1 MTESHLNYLYNYKTI
16 KEEINNIK
24 KDTNL
29 LVVTKN
35 QNFDKIKELIGIG
48 HCDFAENKV
57 QEANEKWLQVLKSNK
72 NIQLHLI
79 GKLQSNKAKDAFSL
93 FNFIHTLDNEK
104 LANKFHE
111 IEKNSQKKIKFF
123 IQVNIGDEDQK
134 NGIKIDLLKDFVNLC
149 KYDLKLDVIGLMCI
163 PPKDLDPET
172 FFNKMRS
179 LSMENNLK
187 ELSMGM
193 SSDYKLAIKCGS
205 TFVRIG
211 SSIFN
216 Q

>member
-1 MTESHLNYLYNYKTI
+1 MSETHINYLYNYKTI
-16 KEEINNIK
+16 KEEIINIK

-149 KYDLKLDVIGLMCI
+149 KYDLKLDVVGLMCI
-163 PPKDLDPET
+163 PPKDLDPES
-172 FFNKMRS
+172 FFNKMKS
-179 LSMENNLK
+179 LSIENNLK

-193 SSDYKLAIKCGS
+193 SSDYKQAIKCGS

-216 Q
+216 

>member
-1 MTESHLNYLYNYKTI
+1 MSESHINYLNNYKTI
-16 KEEINNIK
+16 KEEIINIK
-24 KDTNL
+24 KDINL

-35 QNFDKIKELIGIG
+35 QNFDKIKELINIG

-57 QEANEKWLQVLKSNK
+57 QEANEKWSEVLQTNK
-72 NIQLHLI
+72 NIKLHLI
-79 GKLQSNKAKDAFSL
+79 GKLQSNKVKDAYSL

-111 IEKNSQKKIKFF
+111 IEKNSHKKIKFF
-123 IQVNIGDEDQK
+123 IQVNIGNEDQK
-134 NGIKIDLLKDFVNLC
+134 NGIKIDLLKDFVSLC
-149 KYDLKLDVIGLMCI
+149 KHDLQLDVIGLMCI
-163 PPKDLDPET
+163 PPKDLDPEI
-172 FFNKMRS
+172 FFNKMKF
-179 LSMENNLK
+179 LGAENNLK

-193 SSDYKLAIKCGS
+193 SSDYKVAIKCGS

-216 Q
+216 

>member
-1 MTESHLNYLYNYKTI
+1 MSESHLNYLYNYKTI
-16 KEEINNIK
+16 KEEIINIK

-35 QNFDKIKELIGIG
+35 QNFDKIKELINVG

-57 QEANEKWLQVLKSNK
+57 QEASEKWSEVLKTNK
-72 NIQLHLI
+72 NIHLHLI
-79 GKLQSNKAKDAFSL
+79 GKLQSNKVKDAFSL

-111 IEKNSQKKIKFF
+111 IQKNSHKKIKFF
-123 IQVNIGDEDQK
+123 IQVNIGNEDQK

-149 KYDLKLDVIGLMCI
+149 KYDLKLDIIGLMCI
-163 PPKDLDPET
+163 PPKDLDPEN

-179 LSMENNLK
+179 LSAENNLK

-193 SSDYKLAIKCGS
+193 SLDYKLAIKCGS

-211 SSIFN
+211 SSIFS
-216 Q
+216 

>member
-1 MTESHLNYLYNYKTI
+1 MSESHLNYLYNYKTI
-16 KEEINNIK
+16 KEEIINIK
-24 KDTNL
+24 KNTNL

-35 QNFDKIKELIGIG
+35 QNFDKIKDLISIG

-57 QEANEKWLQVLKSNK
+57 QDANEKWSEVLKSNK

-104 LANKFHE
+104 LANKFYE

-123 IQVNIGDEDQK
+123 IQVNIGDEEQK
-134 NGIKIDLLKDFVNLC
+134 NGIKIDLLKDFINLC
-149 KYDLKLDVIGLMCI
+149 KYDYKLDVIGLMCI
-163 PPKDLDPET
+163 PPKDLDPES
-172 FFNKMRS
+172 FFNKMKS

-193 SSDYKLAIKCGS
+193 SSDYKLALKCGS

-216 Q
+216 

>member
-1 MTESHLNYLYNYKTI
+1 MSESQLNYLYNYKTI
-16 KEEINNIK
+16 KEEIINIK
-24 KDTNL
+24 KNTNL

-35 QNFDKIKELIGIG
+35 QNFDKIKELINIG

-57 QEANEKWLQVLKSNK
+57 QEASEKWSDVLKTNK

-79 GKLQSNKAKDAFSL
+79 GKLQSNKVKDAFSL
-93 FNFIHTLDNEK
+93 FNFVHTLDNEK

-111 IEKNSQKKIKFF
+111 IEKNSDKKIKFF
-123 IQVNIGDEDQK
+123 VQVNIGNEDQK

-163 PPKDLDPET
+163 PPKDLDPEI
-172 FFNKMRS
+172 FFNKMRF
-179 LSMENNLK
+179 LSTENNLK

-211 SSIFN
+211 SSIFS
-216 Q
+216 

>member
-1 MTESHLNYLYNYKTI
+1 MSESHINYLYNYKTI
-16 KEEINNIK
+16 KEEIINIK

-35 QNFDKIKELIGIG
+35 QNFDKIKELINVG

-57 QEANEKWLQVLKSNK
+57 QEASEKWSEVLKTNK

-79 GKLQSNKAKDAFSL
+79 GKLQSNKVKDAFSL

-111 IEKNSQKKIKFF
+111 IQKNSNKKIKFF
-123 IQVNIGDEDQK
+123 VQVNIGNEDQK

-163 PPKDLDPET
+163 PPKDLNPEI
-172 FFNKMRS
+172 FFNKMRF
-179 LSMENNLK
+179 LSTENNLK

-211 SSIFN
+211 SSIFS
-216 Q
+216 

>member
-48 HCDFAENKV
+48 HYDFAENKV

-149 KYDLKLDVIGLMCI
+149 KHDLKLDVIGLMCI

-216 Q
+216 

>member
-1 MTESHLNYLYNYKTI
+1 MSESHLNYLYNYKTI
-16 KEEINNIK
+16 KEEIINIK

-48 HCDFAENKV
+48 HCHFAENKV
-57 QEANEKWLQVLKSNK
+57 QEANEKWSEVLKSNK

-123 IQVNIGDEDQK
+123 IQVNIGNEDQK
-134 NGIKIDLLKDFVNLC
+134 NCIKIDLLKDFVSLC
-149 KYDLKLDVIGLMCI
+149 KHDLKLDVIGLMCI
-163 PPKDLDPET
+163 PPKDLDPEI
-172 FFNKMRS
+172 FFNKMKS
-179 LSMENNLK
+179 LGAENNLK

-193 SSDYKLAIKCGS
+193 SSDYKVAIKCGS

-216 Q
+216 

>member
-16 KEEINNIK
+16 KEEIINIK

-35 QNFDKIKELIGIG
+35 QNFDKIKELISIG
-48 HCDFAENKV
+48 HFDFAENKV
-57 QEANEKWLQVLKSNK
+57 QEANEKWSEILKSNK

-104 LANKFHE
+104 LANKFYE

-149 KYDLKLDVIGLMCI
+149 KYDLKLDVVGLMCI

-172 FFNKMRS
+172 FFNKMKS
-179 LSMENNLK
+179 LSIENNLK

-193 SSDYKLAIKCGS
+193 SSDYKQAIKCGS
-205 TFVRIG
+205 TFIRIG

-216 Q
+216 

>member
-16 KEEINNIK
+16 KEEIINIK

-35 QNFDKIKELIGIG
+35 QNFDKIKELISIG
-48 HCDFAENKV
+48 HFDFAENKV
-57 QEANEKWLQVLKSNK
+57 QEANDKWSEILKSNK

-149 KYDLKLDVIGLMCI
+149 KYDLKLDVVGLMCI
-163 PPKDLDPET
+163 PPKDLDPES
-172 FFNKMRS
+172 FFNKMKS
-179 LSMENNLK
+179 LSIENNLK

-193 SSDYKLAIKCGS
+193 SSDYKQAIKCGS

-211 SSIFN
+211 SLIFN
-216 Q
+216 

>member
-1 MTESHLNYLYNYKTI
+1 MSESHLNYLYNYRTI
-16 KEEINNIK
+16 KEEIINIK
-24 KDTNL
+24 NDTTL

-35 QNFDKIKELIGIG
+35 QNFDKIKELISIG
-48 HCDFAENKV
+48 HFDFAENKV
-57 QEANEKWLQVLKSNK
+57 QEANEKWSEILKSNK

-149 KYDLKLDVIGLMCI
+149 KYDLKLDVVGLMCI
-163 PPKDLDPET
+163 PPKDLDPES

-179 LSMENNLK
+179 LSIENNLK

-193 SSDYKLAIKCGS
+193 SSDYKQAIKCGS
-205 TFVRIG
+205 TFIRIG

-216 Q
+216 

>member
-1 MTESHLNYLYNYKTI
+1 MSESHLNYLYNYKTI
-16 KEEINNIK
+16 KEEIINIK

-35 QNFDKIKELIGIG
+35 QNFDNIKELIGIG
-48 HCDFAENKV
+48 HCNFAENKV
-57 QEANEKWLQVLKSNK
+57 QEANEKWSEVLKSNK

-149 KYDLKLDVIGLMCI
+149 KYDLKLDVVGLMCI
-163 PPKDLDPET
+163 PPKDLDPES
-172 FFNKMRS
+172 FFNKMKS
-179 LSMENNLK
+179 LSIENNLK

-193 SSDYKLAIKCGS
+193 SSDYKQAIKCGS
-205 TFVRIG
+205 TFIRIG

-216 Q
+216 

>member
-1 MTESHLNYLYNYKTI
+1 MYNYKTI
-16 KEEINNIK
+16 KEEIINIK

-35 QNFDKIKELIGIG
+35 QTFDKIKELINIG

-57 QEANEKWLQVLKSNK
+57 QETNDKWSDVLKKNK

-79 GKLQSNKAKDAFSL
+79 GKLQSNKVKDAFLL

-111 IEKNSQKKIKFF
+111 IEKNSLKKIKFF
-123 IQVNIGDEDQK
+123 IQVNIGDENQK
-134 NGIKIDLLKDFVNLC
+134 SGIKIDLLKDFVNLC

-163 PPKDLDPET
+163 PPKDLDPEN

-179 LSMENNLK
+179 LSIENNLK

-193 SSDYKLAIKCGS
+193 SSDYKVAIKCGS

-211 SSIFN
+211 SLIFS
-216 Q
+216 

>member
-163 PPKDLDPET
+163 PPKDLDPES

>member
-1 MTESHLNYLYNYKTI
+1 MSESHLNYLYNYKTI
-16 KEEINNIK
+16 KEEIINIK

-35 QNFDKIKELIGIG
+35 QSFDKIKELISIG
-48 HCDFAENKV
+48 QCDFAENKV
-57 QEANEKWLQVLKSNK
+57 QEASEKWSEVLKSNK
-72 NIQLHLI
+72 NIKLHLI

-104 LANKFHE
+104 LANKFSE
-111 IEKNSQKKIKFF
+111 LEKNSQKKIKFF
-123 IQVNIGDEDQK
+123 IQVNIGDEEQK

-163 PPKDLDPET
+163 PPINLDPES

-179 LSMENNLK
+179 LSLENNLK

-193 SSDYKLAIKCGS
+193 SSDYKLAIKYGS

-216 Q
+216 

>member
-216 Q
+216 

>member
-1 MTESHLNYLYNYKTI
+1 MFESHINYLFNYKTI
-16 KEEINNIK
+16 KEEIINIK

-35 QNFDKIKELIGIG
+35 QTVDKIKELIKMG

-57 QEANEKWLQVLKSNK
+57 QEASDKWSELLKKNK
-72 NIQLHLI
+72 NIQLHLV
-79 GKLQSNKAKDAFSL
+79 GKLQSNKVKDAFSL

-111 IEKNSQKKIKFF
+111 IEKNSHKKIKFF
-123 IQVNIGDEDQK
+123 IQVNIGDENQK
-134 NGIKIDLLKDFVNLC
+134 NGIKINLLKDFVNLC

-163 PPKDLDPET
+163 PPKDLDPEI
-172 FFNKMRS
+172 FFNKLKS
-179 LSMENNLK
+179 LSIENNLK

-193 SSDYKLAIKCGS
+193 SADYRVAIKCGS

-211 SSIFN
+211 SSIFS
-216 Q
+216 

>member
-1 MTESHLNYLYNYKTI
+1 MSESHLNYLYNYKTI
-16 KEEINNIK
+16 KEEIINIK

-35 QNFDKIKELIGIG
+35 QNFDKIKELISIG
-48 HCDFAENKV
+48 QCDFAENRV
-57 QEANEKWLQVLKSNK
+57 QEANEKWSEVLKLNK

-149 KYDLKLDVIGLMCI
+149 KNDLKLDVIGLMCI
-163 PPKDLDPET
+163 PPKDLDPEI

-179 LSMENNLK
+179 LNAENNLK

-193 SSDYKLAIKCGS
+193 SSDYRVAIKCGS

-216 Q
+216 

>member
-1 MTESHLNYLYNYKTI
+1 MSESHLNYLYNYRTI
-16 KEEINNIK
+16 KEEIINIK
-24 KDTNL
+24 NDTNL

-35 QNFDKIKELIGIG
+35 QNFDKIKELISIG
-48 HCDFAENKV
+48 HFDFAENKV
-57 QEANEKWLQVLKSNK
+57 QEANEKWSEILKSNK

-149 KYDLKLDVIGLMCI
+149 KYDLKLDVVGLMCI
-163 PPKDLDPET
+163 PPKDLDPES
-172 FFNKMRS
+172 FFNKMKS
-179 LSMENNLK
+179 LSIENNLR

-193 SSDYKLAIKCGS
+193 SSDYKQAIKCGS

-216 Q
+216 

>member
-1 MTESHLNYLYNYKTI
+1 MAESHINYLDNYKTI
-16 KEEINNIK
+16 KEEIINIK

-35 QNFDKIKELIGIG
+35 QNFDKIKELINIG

-57 QEANEKWLQVLKSNK
+57 QEANEKWSEVLQTNK
-72 NIQLHLI
+72 NIKLHLI

-111 IEKNSQKKIKFF
+111 IQKNSHKKIKFF
-123 IQVNIGDEDQK
+123 IQVNICDENQK

-163 PPKDLDPET
+163 PPKDLDPEI
-172 FFNKMRS
+172 FFNKLRS
-179 LSMENNLK
+179 LCIENNLK

-193 SSDYKLAIKCGS
+193 SSDYKVAIKCGS

-211 SSIFN
+211 SLIFN
-216 Q
+216 

>member
-1 MTESHLNYLYNYKTI
+1 MSESHLNYLCNYKTI
-16 KEEINNIK
+16 KEEIINIK

-35 QNFDKIKELIGIG
+35 QNFDKIKELISIG
-48 HCDFAENKV
+48 HFDFAENKV
-57 QEANEKWLQVLKSNK
+57 QEANEKWSEILKSNK

-123 IQVNIGDEDQK
+123 IQVNIGNEDQK

-149 KYDLKLDVIGLMCI
+149 KYDLKLDVVGLMCI
-163 PPKDLDPET
+163 PPKDLNPEI

-179 LSMENNLK
+179 LSTENNLK

-216 Q
+216 

>member
-1 MTESHLNYLYNYKTI
+1 MSESHLSYLYNYKRI
-16 KEEINNIK
+16 KEVINNIK

-35 QNFDKIKELIGIG
+35 QIFDKINELISVG

-57 QEANEKWLQVLKSNK
+57 QEASEKWSDVIKTNK
-72 NIQLHLI
+72 NIKLHLI
-79 GKLQSNKAKDAFSL
+79 GKLQSNKVKDAFLL
-93 FNFIHTLDNEK
+93 FNYIHTLDNEK
-104 LANKFHE
+104 LASKFYE
-111 IEKNSQKKIKFF
+111 IQKNSQKKIKFF

-134 NGIKIDLLKDFVNLC
+134 NGIKIDLLKDFVSLC
-149 KYDLKLDVIGLMCI
+149 KHDLKLDIIGLMCI
-163 PPKDLDPET
+163 PPKDLDPEI

-179 LSMENNLK
+179 LSTENNLK

-193 SSDYKLAIKCGS
+193 SSDYNVAIKCGS

-216 Q
+216 

>member
-1 MTESHLNYLYNYKTI
+1 MAESHINYLDNYKTI
-16 KEEINNIK
+16 KEEIINIK

-35 QNFDKIKELIGIG
+35 QNFDKIKELINIG

-57 QEANEKWLQVLKSNK
+57 QEANEKWSEVLQTNK
-72 NIQLHLI
+72 NIKLHLI
-79 GKLQSNKAKDAFSL
+79 GKLQSNKVKDAFSL

-104 LANKFHE
+104 LANKFYE
-111 IEKNSQKKIKFF
+111 IEKNSHKKIKFF
-123 IQVNIGDEDQK
+123 IQVNIGNEDQK
-134 NGIKIDLLKDFVNLC
+134 NGIKIDLLKDFVSLC
-149 KYDLKLDVIGLMCI
+149 KHDLKLDVIGLMCI
-163 PPKDLDPET
+163 PPKDLDPEI
-172 FFNKMRS
+172 FFNKMKS
-179 LSMENNLK
+179 LGAENNLK

-193 SSDYKLAIKCGS
+193 SSDYKVAIKCGS

-216 Q
+216 

>member
-1 MTESHLNYLYNYKTI
+1 MSESHISYLYNYKTI
-16 KEEINNIK
+16 KEEIINIK

-35 QNFDKIKELIGIG
+35 QNFDKIKELINVG

-57 QEANEKWLQVLKSNK
+57 QEASEKWSEVLKTNK
-72 NIQLHLI
+72 NIHLHLI
-79 GKLQSNKAKDAFSL
+79 GKLQSNKVKDAFSL

-111 IEKNSQKKIKFF
+111 IQKNSHKKIKFF
-123 IQVNIGDEDQK
+123 IQVNIGNEDQK

-149 KYDLKLDVIGLMCI
+149 KYDLKLDIIGLMCI
-163 PPKDLDPET
+163 PPKDLDPEN

-179 LSMENNLK
+179 LSAENNLK

-193 SSDYKLAIKCGS
+193 SLDYKLAIKCGS

-211 SSIFN
+211 SSIFS
-216 Q
+216 

>member
-1 MTESHLNYLYNYKTI
+1 
-16 KEEINNIK
+16 
-24 KDTNL
+24 
-29 LVVTKN
+29 VTKN
-35 QNFDKIKELIGIG
+35 QNFDKIKELINIG

-57 QEANEKWLQVLKSNK
+57 QEASDKWSEVLKINK

-79 GKLQSNKAKDAFSL
+79 GKLQSNKVKDAFSL

-111 IEKNSQKKIKFF
+111 IEKYSQKKIKFF
-123 IQVNIGDEDQK
+123 IQINIGNEDQK

-163 PPKDLDPET
+163 PPKDLDPEN

-179 LSMENNLK
+179 LSTENNLK

-193 SSDYKLAIKCGS
+193 SADYKLAIKCGS

-216 Q
+216 

>member
-1 MTESHLNYLYNYKTI
+1 MSEFHLNYLYNYKTI
-16 KEEINNIK
+16 KEEIINIK

-35 QNFDKIKELIGIG
+35 QNFDKIKELISIG
-48 HCDFAENKV
+48 HFNFAENKV
-57 QEANEKWLQVLKSNK
+57 QEANEKWSEVLNLNK

-123 IQVNIGDEDQK
+123 IQVNIGNEDQK

-163 PPKDLDPET
+163 PPKDLDPES
-172 FFNKMRS
+172 FFNKMKS
-179 LSMENNLK
+179 LSTENNLK

-216 Q
+216 

>member
-1 MTESHLNYLYNYKTI
+1 MPESHINYLYNYKTI
-16 KEEINNIK
+16 KEEIINIK

-35 QNFDKIKELIGIG
+35 QNFDKIKELMNIGQ
-48 HCDFAENKV
+48 CDFAENKV
-57 QEANEKWLQVLKSNK
+57 QEANEKWSEVLKSNK

-104 LANKFHE
+104 LANKFCE
-111 IEKNSQKKIKFF
+111 LEKNSTKKIKFF

-163 PPKDLDPET
+163 PPKDLDPES

-179 LSMENNLK
+179 LSTENNLK

-211 SSIFN
+211 SSIFS
-216 Q
+216 

>member
-1 MTESHLNYLYNYKTI
+1 MSESHLNYLYNYRTI
-16 KEEINNIK
+16 KEEIINIK
-24 KDTNL
+24 NDTTL

-35 QNFDKIKELIGIG
+35 QNFDKIKELISIG
-48 HCDFAENKV
+48 HFDFAENKV

-72 NIQLHLI
+72 NIKLHLI

-149 KYDLKLDVIGLMCI
+149 KYDLKLDVVGLMCI
-163 PPKDLDPET
+163 PPKDLDPES
-172 FFNKMRS
+172 FFNKMKS
-179 LSMENNLK
+179 LSIENNLK

-193 SSDYKLAIKCGS
+193 SSDYKQAIKCGS
-205 TFVRIG
+205 TFIRIG

-216 Q
+216 

>member
-1 MTESHLNYLYNYKTI
+1 MYCFKKKWII
-16 KEEINNIK
+16 KSNH
-24 KDTNL
+24 
-29 LVVTKN
+29 
-35 QNFDKIKELIGIG
+35 FDFG
-48 HCDFAENKV
+48 ENRV
-57 QEANEKWLQVLKSNK
+57 QEAIIKWKDKIIIYPKLK
-72 NIQLHLI
+72 LHLI

-179 LSMENNLK
+179 LSIENNLK

-193 SSDYKLAIKCGS
+193 SSDYKQAIKCGS

-216 Q
+216 

>member
-1 MTESHLNYLYNYKTI
+1 MSESHLNYLYNYRTI
-16 KEEINNIK
+16 KEEIINIK
-24 KDTNL
+24 NDTTL

-35 QNFDKIKELIGIG
+35 QNFDKIKELISIG
-48 HCDFAENKV
+48 HFDFAENKV
-57 QEANEKWLQVLKSNK
+57 QEANEKWSETLKSNK

-149 KYDLKLDVIGLMCI
+149 KYDLKLDVVGLMCI
-163 PPKDLDPET
+163 PPKDLDPES
-172 FFNKMRS
+172 FFNKMKS
-179 LSMENNLK
+179 LSIENNLK

-193 SSDYKLAIKCGS
+193 SSDYKQAIKCGS
-205 TFVRIG
+205 TFIRIG

-216 Q
+216 

>member
-1 MTESHLNYLYNYKTI
+1 MSESHLNYLYNYKTI
-16 KEEINNIK
+16 KEEIINIK
-24 KDTNL
+24 KNTNL

-35 QNFDKIKELIGIG
+35 QNFDKIKELINIG

-57 QEANEKWLQVLKSNK
+57 QEANEKWSEVLKSNK

-104 LANKFHE
+104 LANKFCE
-111 IEKNSQKKIKFF
+111 LEKNSTKKIKFF

-149 KYDLKLDVIGLMCI
+149 KYDFKLDVIGLMCI
-163 PPKDLDPET
+163 PPKDLDPEN

-179 LSMENNLK
+179 LSTENNLK

-193 SSDYKLAIKCGS
+193 SLDYKLAIKCGS

-211 SSIFN
+211 SSIFS
-216 Q
+216 

>member
-1 MTESHLNYLYNYKTI
+1 MSEFHLNYLYNYKTI
-16 KEEINNIK
+16 KEEIINIK

-35 QNFDKIKELIGIG
+35 QNFDKIKELISIG
-48 HCDFAENKV
+48 HFDFAENKV
-57 QEANEKWLQVLKSNK
+57 QEANEKWSEILKSNK

-149 KYDLKLDVIGLMCI
+149 KYDLKLDVVGLMCI
-163 PPKDLDPET
+163 PPKDLDPEI
-172 FFNKMRS
+172 FFNKMKS
-179 LSMENNLK
+179 LSIENNLK

-193 SSDYKLAIKCGS
+193 SSDYKQAIKCGS

-216 Q
+216 